1 MQSAP
6 GICRDGRTR
15 PHCRF
20 RHGWRAACRSCCG
33 LRWSHAGDGSDLPW
47 RYSRMTSPR
56 VFVRTLVALAITC
69 VAASPS
75 ISDDAS
81 TSPFQPHVDM
91 KTFME
96 HVLGPAA
103 AIIWRVNG
111 VVIDEK
117 GEHDLSP
124 KSDDDWEQIVSG
136 AATLAEAANA
146 LMIPQRVP
154 DAAWNPYV
162 KKLAD
167 AADKAYRAAEAHDL
181 KSVSEVSDQLDG
193 ICAACHRHYGLE

>member
-1 MQSAP
+1 MISI
-6 GICRDGRTR
+6 G
-15 PHCRF
+15 RF
-20 RHGWRAACRSCCG
+20 RRVIAA
-33 LRWSHAGDGSDLPW
+33 
-47 RYSRMTSPR
+47 
-56 VFVRTLVALAITC
+56 ALMGCA
-69 VAASPS
+69 AASPS
-75 ISDDAS
+75 LSGDADP
-81 TSPFQPHVDM
+81 SPLVPHPFVAHVDM

-103 AIIWRVNG
+103 AVIWRSNG
-111 VVIDEK
+111 IVIDAR

-136 AATLAEAANA
+136 AATLAEATNA
-146 LMIPQRVP
+146 LMIPQRALDP
-154 DAAWNPYV
+154 EWNAYV

-193 ICAACHRHYGLE
+193 ICSACHRHYGFE

>member
-1 MQSAP
+1 M
-6 GICRDGRTR
+6 IRIR
-15 PHCRF
+15 RF
-20 RHGWRAACRSCCG
+20 AA
-33 LRWSHAGDGSDLPW
+33 
-47 RYSRMTSPR
+47 
-56 VFVRTLVALAITC
+56 TLVAVVITC

-75 ISDDAS
+75 VSDDAAPV
-81 TSPFQPHVDM
+81 SPFQPHVDM

-103 AIIWRVNG
+103 AIIWKVNG

-124 KSDDDWEQIVSG
+124 KSDGDWEQVVSG
-136 AATLAEAANA
+136 AATLAEATNA
-146 LMIPQRVP
+146 LMIPQRARDP
-154 DAAWNPYV
+154 DWNRYV

-167 AADKAYRAAEAHDL
+167 AANKAYRAAEVHDL